1 MATYSA
7 LKQPPG
13 AGVCQVNPDPDADTS
28 FEPASPLPPDGK
40 HPTASSARRSVFW
53 WYTEFGWLLIGFLGL
68 AGVLAVLAL
77 YDTKPAPRWPLGIT
91 INSLV
96 ALLTSLSRLAFMVP
110 LVQGMSQLKWVWF
123 SSKPRPLADFQL
135 YDEASRGPWGGVKI
149 LFKLKGFLGSL
160 AALITLSGILTSTLT
175 QQALQFQTTLA
186 VSRNQ
191 TAQVQR
197 CSNFDLYDGQGIKIG
212 TGDQIHLKQ
221 AIFNGAFTAPNET
234 IAPIAPDCPSAE
246 CKWPIYHSLS
256 VCTEVVNLTAQGNTT
271 LLAGLRNQTA
281 TTLTAAMNATLA
293 LRQYQQSYSGNGTVP
308 AQFQVM
314 IQGLPN
320 PTYAFDGDAN
330 NAIVSDLIIAYSE
343 SMLRVDSSTGAVDV
357 SGFQF
362 LELAISWC
370 TKSFSTEV
378 KDGKPVTREVA
389 RVVGGDAT
397 VHPSPLG
404 LNWAW
409 SPAFQLCYGTNT
421 CDKLVG
427 GQTVTFGAWNPS
439 SGTDPKTR
447 GEPAETFEVGIWTA
461 LVTSAYLTSTLQ
473 DVLFLDQ
480 YRGVLGSASGTGAGA
495 STAFGVALFGN
506 LLDAASPSPEAQMS
520 NLRGIGDSIA
530 NSVTNLLRKNFAGSN
545 GAVEGTVLVP
555 QATVRVEWKWMGLL
569 ATQML
574 LALLFL
580 AMTVAQTKAAGV
592 PIVKEDSLAI
602 LCGLSPEM
610 RALILSEGAQ
620 PGGVQGAAAKLKAK
634 LEPDGSAIGMR
645 LAAHAP
651 YHSS

>member
-13 AGVCQVNPDPDADTS
+13 VGAYPVSPELDAATP
-28 FEPASPLPPDGK
+28 FEPSSPAPPEEKTPVTD
-40 HPTASSARRSVFW
+40 SAHRGGLW
-53 WYTEFGWLLIGFLGL
+53 WYTEFAWLLVGFLGL
-68 AGVLAVLAL
+68 AGVLAVLGL

-123 SSKPRPLADFQL
+123 SSKPRPLSDFQL

-149 LFKLKGFLGSL
+149 VCKFKGFLGSL
-160 AALITLSGILTSTLT
+160 AALVTLSGILTSTLT
-175 QQALQFQTTLA
+175 QQALQFQSTLA
-186 VSRNQ
+186 VSQNQ

-197 CSNFDLYDGQGIKIG
+197 CSNFDLYDGDGIKIG

-234 IAPIAPDCPSAE
+234 IPHIAPDCPSAE

-271 LLAGLRNQTA
+271 LLTALRKQTA

-293 LRQYQQSYSGNGTVP
+293 MRQYQQSYAGDSTVP

-314 IQGLPN
+314 IQGLPF
-320 PTYAFDGDAN
+320 PTYAFDAEDNG
-330 NAIVSDLIIAYSE
+330 AIVSDLIIAYSE
-343 SMLRVDSSTGAVDV
+343 TMLRVDSSTGAVDV

-378 KDGKPVTREVA
+378 KDGKAVTKEVA
-389 RVVGGDAT
+389 STVGNA
-397 VHPSPLG
+397 VNPSALG

-421 CDKLVG
+421 CKQLVG
-427 GQTVTFGAWNPS
+427 GRTATFGAWPPGS
-439 SGTDPKTR
+439 DPKTHA
-447 GEPAETFEVGIWTA
+447 PAETFEVGIWTA

-506 LLDAASPSPEAQMS
+506 LLDAASPAPEVQMR

-530 NSVTNLLRKNFAGSN
+530 RSVTNLLRRNFAGSS
-545 GAVEGTVLVP
+545 GAVAGTVFVP
-555 QATVRVEWKWMGLL
+555 QPVVRVEWRWVGLL
-569 ATQML
+569 AAQML
-574 LALLFL
+574 LSLLFL
-580 AMTVAQTKAAGV
+580 AVTVSQTKKAGV
-592 PIVKEDSLAI
+592 PIVKEDALAI
-602 LCGLSPEM
+602 LCGLSPET
-610 RALILSEGAQ
+610 RALVLSAGAEK
-620 PGGVQGAAAKLKAK
+620 GGLQRAAAKVKAK
-634 LEPDGSAIGMR
+634 LEPDGSAIGMH
-645 LAAHAP
+645 LAVHPPHTAVGA
-651 YHSS
+651 

>member
-7 LKQPPG
+7 LKQPPAVG
-13 AGVCQVNPDPDADTS
+13 AY
-28 FEPASPLPPDGK
+28 PASPELDAVTPFQPASPSPPEEK
-40 HPTASSARRSVFW
+40 TPAPSSARRSDSW
-53 WYTEFGWLLIGFLGL
+53 WYTEFAWLLIGFLGL
-68 AGVLAVLAL
+68 VGVLAVLGL

-123 SSKPRPLADFQL
+123 SSKPRPLSDFQL
-135 YDEASRGPWGGVKI
+135 YDEASRGAWGGVKI

-160 AALITLSGILTSTLT
+160 AALVTLSGILTSTLT
-175 QQALQFQTTLA
+175 QQALQFQSTLA
-186 VSRNQ
+186 ISQNQ

-197 CSNFDLYDGQGIKIG
+197 CSKFDLYDGAGIKIG

-234 IAPIAPDCPSAE
+234 IAHIAPDCPSAE
-246 CKWPIYHSLS
+246 CKWPVYHSLS

-271 LLAGLRNQTA
+271 LLAALRKQTA

-293 LRQYQQSYSGNGTVP
+293 MRQYQQSYSGDSTVP

-320 PTYAFDGDAN
+320 PTYAFDADAN

-343 SMLRVDSSTGAVDV
+343 TMLRIDTSTGAVDV

-378 KDGKPVTREVA
+378 KDGKPVTKELA
-389 RVVGGDAT
+389 STIGNA
-397 VHPSPLG
+397 VHPSALG

-421 CDKLVG
+421 CNRLVG
-427 GQTVTFGAWNPS
+427 GQTATFGAWAS
-439 SGTDPKTR
+439 ATDPKTH
-447 GEPAETFEVGIWTA
+447 EPAETFEVGIWTA

-506 LLDAASPSPEAQMS
+506 LLDAASPAPEVQMN

-530 NSVTNLLRKNFAGSN
+530 SSVTNLLRRNFAGSG
-545 GAVEGTVLVP
+545 GAVVGTVLVP
-555 QATVRVEWKWMGLL
+555 QPVVRVEWRWVGLL

-574 LALLFL
+574 LTLLFL
-580 AMTVAQTKAAGV
+580 LVTVSQTKKAGV

-602 LCGLSPEM
+602 LCGLSPET
-610 RALILSEGAQ
+610 RALVLSMGEEK
-620 PGGVQGAAAKLKAK
+620 GGVQGAAAKVKAK
-634 LEPDGSAIGMR
+634 LEPDDSAIGMR
-645 LAAHAP
+645 LEVHP
-651 YHSS
+651 VGV

>member
-7 LKQPPG
+7 LKQPQSPG
-13 AGVCQVNPDPDADTS
+13 VYQVSPGQYPDTPH
-28 FEPASPLPPDGK
+28 EPASPFPHDAKPP
-40 HPTASSARRSVFW
+40 ASSSARRSVFW
-53 WYTEFGWLLIGFLGL
+53 WYTEFAWLLIGFLGL
-68 AGVLAVLAL
+68 AGVLAVLGM
-77 YDTKPAPRWPLGIT
+77 YDKKPTPRWPLGIT

-123 SSKPRPLADFQL
+123 SSKPRPLSDFQL
-135 YDEASRGPWGGVKI
+135 YDEASRGPWGGLKI

-160 AALITLSGILTSTLT
+160 AALVTLSGILTSTLT

-212 TGDQIHLKQ
+212 GGDQIHLKQ

-234 IAPIAPDCPSAE
+234 ITHIAPDCPAAE
-246 CKWPIYHSLS
+246 CTWPIYQSLA
-256 VCTEVVNLTAQGNTT
+256 VCTEIVNLTAQGNET
-271 LLAGLRNQTA
+271 LLAGLKNHTA

-293 LRQYQQSYSGNGTVP
+293 MRQYQQSYSGNGTVP

-320 PTYAFDGDAN
+320 PTYTFDADAN
-330 NAIVSDLIIAYSE
+330 NVIISDLIIAYSE
-343 SMLRVDSSTGAVDV
+343 TMLRVDSRTGSVDM

-362 LELAISWC
+362 LELALSWC
-370 TKSFSTEV
+370 TKSFATEV
-378 KDGKPVTREVA
+378 KDGKPVTREVSST
-389 RVVGGDAT
+389 VGGSAAT
-397 VHPSPLG
+397 KPSPLG

-409 SPAFQLCYGTNT
+409 SPMFQLCYGTNT
-421 CDKLVG
+421 CNKLVG
-427 GQTVTFGAWNPS
+427 GQSATFGAWPP
-439 SGTDPKTR
+439 GGDPEAQ
-447 GEPAETFEVGIWTA
+447 EPAETFDVGIWTA

-506 LLDAASPSPEAQMS
+506 LLDTASPPPETQMS
-520 NLRGIGDSIA
+520 NLRGIGGSIA
-530 NSVTNLLRKNFAGSN
+530 SSVTNLLRKNFAGSK
-545 GAVEGTVLVP
+545 GVIDGTVLVP
-555 QATVRVEWKWMGLL
+555 QTTVRVEWRWVGLL

-574 LALLFL
+574 LSLLFL
-580 AMTVAQTKAAGV
+580 AVTVAQTKAAGV
-592 PIVKEDSLAI
+592 PIVKEDSLTT
-602 LCGLSPEM
+602 LCGLSPET
-610 RALILSEGAQ
+610 RALLLAAGADTKD
-620 PGGVQGAAAKLKAK
+620 GVQDAATKLKAK

-645 LAAHAP
+645 LTAHP
-651 YHSS
+651 SH

>member
-1 MATYSA
+1 MA
-7 LKQPPG
+7 
-13 AGVCQVNPDPDADTS
+13 
-28 FEPASPLPPDGK
+28 
-40 HPTASSARRSVFW
+40 
-53 WYTEFGWLLIGFLGL
+53 
-68 AGVLAVLAL
+68 
-77 YDTKPAPRWPLGIT
+77 LGIT

-123 SSKPRPLADFQL
+123 SSKPRPLSDFQL

-149 LFKLKGFLGSL
+149 LFKFKGFLGSL
-160 AALITLSGILTSTLT
+160 AALVTLSGILTSTLT
-175 QQALQFQTTLA
+175 QQALQFQSTLA
-186 VSRNQ
+186 ISQNQ

-197 CSNFDLYDGQGIKIG
+197 CSNFDLYDGDGIKIG

-234 IAPIAPDCPSAE
+234 IAHIAPDCPSAE

-271 LLAGLRNQTA
+271 LLTALRQHTSM
-281 TTLTAAMNATLA
+281 TLTAAMNATLA
-293 LRQYQQSYSGNGTVP
+293 LRQYQQSYAGNGTVP

-314 IQGLPN
+314 IQGLPF
-320 PTYAFDGDAN
+320 PTYAFDAEAN
-330 NAIVSDLIIAYSE
+330 GAIVSDLIIAYSE

-357 SGFQF
+357 SAFQF

-378 KDGKPVTREVA
+378 KDGKPVTKEVA
-389 RVVGGDAT
+389 STVGNA
-397 VHPSPLG
+397 VNPSALG

-421 CDKLVG
+421 CNQLVG
-427 GQTVTFGAWNPS
+427 GRTATFGAWPPGN
-439 SGTDPKTR
+439 DPKTHA
-447 GEPAETFEVGIWTA
+447 PAETFEVGIWTA

-506 LLDAASPSPEAQMS
+506 LLDAASPAPEVQMR
-520 NLRGIGDSIA
+520 NLRGIGESIA
-530 NSVTNLLRKNFAGSN
+530 SSVTNLLRRNFAGSN
-545 GAVEGTVLVP
+545 GAVAGTVFVP
-555 QATVRVEWKWMGLL
+555 QPVVRVEWRWVGLL

-574 LALLFL
+574 LSLLFL
-580 AMTVAQTKAAGV
+580 VVTVSQTKKAGV
-592 PIVKEDSLAI
+592 PIVKEDSWPSCAA
-602 LCGLSPEM
+602 CRRRRARWFFRRGPRRAGCRGLPP
-610 RALILSEGAQ
+610 R
-620 PGGVQGAAAKLKAK
+620 
-634 LEPDGSAIGMR
+634 
-645 LAAHAP
+645 
-651 YHSS
+651 

>member
-1 MATYSA
+1 
-7 LKQPPG
+7 
-13 AGVCQVNPDPDADTS
+13 
-28 FEPASPLPPDGK
+28 
-40 HPTASSARRSVFW
+40 
-53 WYTEFGWLLIGFLGL
+53 
-68 AGVLAVLAL
+68 
-77 YDTKPAPRWPLGIT
+77 
-91 INSLV
+91 
-96 ALLTSLSRLAFMVP
+96 MVP

-160 AALITLSGILTSTLT
+160 AALVTLSGILTSTLT
-175 QQALQFQTTLA
+175 QQALQFQTSLA
-186 VSRNQ
+186 VSQNQ

-256 VCTEVVNLTAQGNTT
+256 VCTEAVNLTAQGNTT

-293 LRQYQQSYSGNGTVP
+293 LRQYQQSYAGNGTVP

-314 IQGLPN
+314 IQGLPD
-320 PTYAFDGDAN
+320 PTYAFDADAN

-343 SMLRVDSSTGAVDV
+343 SMLRIDSSTGAVDV

-370 TKSFSTEV
+370 TKSFATEV
-378 KDGKPVTREVA
+378 KDGKPVTREVS
-389 RVVGGDAT
+389 RTVGNAAVT
-397 VHPSPLG
+397 PSPLG

-421 CDKLVG
+421 CNQLVG
-427 GQTVTFGAWNPS
+427 GQTATFGAWAP
-439 SGTDPKTR
+439 GTDPKTSR
-447 GEPAETFEVGIWTA
+447 GERVETFDVGIWTA

-506 LLDAASPSPEAQMS
+506 LLDAASPAPEVQMR

-530 NSVTNLLRKNFAGSN
+530 GSVTNLLRKNFAGSK

-555 QATVRVEWKWMGLL
+555 QATVRVEWEWVGLL
-569 ATQML
+569 GTQML
-574 LALLFL
+574 LALIFL
-580 AMTVAQTKAAGV
+580 AMTVAQTRAAGV

-610 RALILSEGAQ
+610 RALVLSEGAQ
-620 PGGVQGAAAKLKAK
+620 HGGLQNAAAKLRAK
-634 LEPDGSAIGMR
+634 LEPDDSAIGMR
-645 LAAHAP
+645 LAAHP
-651 YHSS
+651 LIRIRR